1 MNKRGI
7 SPLIASV
14 LLIAFA
20 VTLFLIISTWT
31 RTSILEP
38 GLEKGGEK
46 YAVGLDCLSTSIK
59 IESACVDNRSN
70 VASLKLNVDNKGSTN
85 IESLSIRVVGDEGE
99 LATIDYVPST
109 GAVAPPGRII
119 DFGSRQSLGNQGPI
133 VDLDRIEVFPYIKG
147 GICQDNLVSIGITRL
162 EDNCPECVENE
173 DCVEDEDFGVGFVCD
188 EETGI
193 CFEDSP

>member
-46 YAVGLDCLSTSIK
+46 YAVGLDCLSTSVK
-59 IESACVDNRSN
+59 IESACVDDRDS
-70 VASLKLNVDNKGSTN
+70 VTSLKLNVDNKGSTN
-85 IESLSIRVVGDEGE
+85 IESLSIRVVGEEGE
-99 LATIDYVPST
+99 LATIPYGP
-109 GAVAPPGRII
+109 ALAPIAPPGRII
-119 DFGSRQSLGNQGPI
+119 SFGDRQTLGDQGPI
-133 VDLDRIEVFPYIKG
+133 ADLDRIEVFPYIKG
-147 GICQDNLVSIGITRL
+147 GICQDNLVSIGLSRL
-162 EDNCPECVENE
+162 EDDCP
-173 DCVEDEDFGVGFVCD
+173 
-188 EETGI
+188 
-193 CFEDSP
+193 EDSP